1 MGATRVSSRRVGRRR
16 VETEDRRGGETDRRA
31 KRTSSVV
38 DRAVGRGVGR
48 AVVGDGDGGRTRA
61 VCSSSA
67 REARGEGAREARVSA
82 TRGRT
87 NGGGRGRDAEGAC
100 GGGGRAGG
108 DGDGGEATRARGR
121 GRRVSEPGR
130 ASDALNGV
138 ALFRELRGE
147 DRAALCARMIECEY
161 ENGETI
167 VRKGESGVN
176 FYVVAQGRVRVD
188 LADAGDAETL
198 EWRKE
203 GATRSTR
210 ASERSDF
217 KFLYPGDTFGEVA
230 LVRKCP
236 RTATVIAAAQS
247 VKLWALDRA
256 TFHETLKRT
265 TFERRCEYMTYLDS
279 VAIFRESLDARTTS
293 MLVDA
298 LRMTTYES
306 GAIVVSPDD
315 AYDEESS
322 KFYVIVEG
330 EAMVSVDNDATVEVN
345 RLRRGDYFGEV
356 SLIHKSSPTA
366 MVVAIGRVKALTLN
380 AESFHRMIGADII
393 DAMSK
398 KIDSYAYASN
408 KVEKKTKR
416 RLLRRATS
424 LAALRGAVTS
434 RFRWLSFDRR
444 NTVRKTKAL
453 DSPRSL
459 SPTTVVSQQSVAL
472 GVRSS
477 KDVMFIKEIGG
488 GMLGTVF
495 LAKTLNT
502 HAMCCV
508 KVMQKWKVT
517 HLDQEKNVSR
527 ELELMKRFDSPFL
540 TRALCAFQDAYSLYL
555 LMEYLPGGDLFQL
568 LVSGPY
574 KGGQFPVDVAQFY
587 AAEVL
592 AALEYIHA
600 NDYLYRDLKPENIL
614 IDADGHIK
622 LTDFGF
628 CRRLM
633 RGERAYTTCGTADYM
648 APEVMLAQ
656 GYDQLADYWSFG
668 VLLYEMLV
676 GYAPFASVCDGV
688 RHRRIVTSD
697 LKFHTAYFPLT
708 AKSLISRLCVVDV
721 SKRLGSSARG
731 VWDLKSHDFFTV
743 DWSDVTSRR
752 LDPPHVPARREVC
765 VTESSVS
772 RHKSREIVKS
782 LERRGEHE
790 RAELGA
796 LAHRSGDEDYRG
808 F

>member
-1 MGATRVSSRRVGRRR
+1 MDAKTRSSSSRERERRRDEETKRRRSVRLPRARRRSRPRALGRRR
-16 VETEDRRGGETDRRA
+16 VDA
-31 KRTSSVV
+31 
-38 DRAVGRGVGR
+38 RAVGRSGEMFVR
-48 AVVGDGDGGRTRA
+48 E
-61 VCSSSA
+61 SA
-67 REARGEGAREARVSA
+67 R
-82 TRGRT
+82 
-87 NGGGRGRDAEGAC
+87 
-100 GGGGRAGG
+100 AGD
-108 DGDGGEATRARGR
+108 DGDGGEARRARGR

-188 LADAGDAETL
+188 LAGDAGDAETL
-198 EWRKE
+198 EWRKD
-203 GATRSTR
+203 GANRSTR
-210 ASERSDF
+210 ASERSGF
-217 KFLYPGDTFGEVA
+217 KYLYPGDTFGEVA
-230 LVRKCP
+230 LMRKCP
-236 RTATVIAAAQS
+236 RTATVVAAAQS

-279 VAIFRESLDARTTS
+279 VAIFRDSLDARTTS

-330 EAMVSVDNDATVEVN
+330 EAMVSVDNDVTVEVN

-366 MVVAIGRVKALTLN
+366 MVVAIGQVKALTLN

-393 DAMSK
+393 EAMSK
-398 KIDSYAYASN
+398 KIHSYAYASN

-416 RLLRRATS
+416 RLLRRAAS

-459 SPTTVVSQQSVAL
+459 SPTTVVSQQPIAL
-472 GVRSS
+472 DVRSS

-495 LAKTLNT
+495 LAKTLSS

-508 KVMQKWKVT
+508 KVMQKWKVA
-517 HLDQEKNVSR
+517 HLDQGKNVSR

-568 LVSGPY
+568 LVSGPF

-628 CRRLM
+628 CRRLN

-697 LKFHTAYFPLT
+697 LKFHTSYFPLT

-772 RHKSREIVKS
+772 RHKSREIIKS

-790 RAELGA
+790 RGELGA
-796 LAHRSGDEDYRG
+796 LAHRSGDEGYRG

>member
-1 MGATRVSSRRVGRRR
+1 MDAKTRSSSSRERERDEETKRRRSVRLPRARRWSRPRALGRRR
-16 VETEDRRGGETDRRA
+16 FDA
-31 KRTSSVV
+31 
-38 DRAVGRGVGR
+38 RAVGRSGEMFVR
-48 AVVGDGDGGRTRA
+48 E
-61 VCSSSA
+61 SA
-67 REARGEGAREARVSA
+67 RAR
-82 TRGRT
+82 
-87 NGGGRGRDAEGAC
+87 D
-100 GGGGRAGG
+100 
-108 DGDGGEATRARGR
+108 DGDGGEARRARGR

-188 LADAGDAETL
+188 LAGDAGDAETL
-198 EWRKE
+198 EWRKD
-203 GATRSTR
+203 GANRSTR
-210 ASERSDF
+210 ASERSGF
-217 KFLYPGDTFGEVA
+217 KYLYPGDTFGEVA
-230 LVRKCP
+230 LMRKCP
-236 RTATVIAAAQS
+236 RTATVVAAAQS

-279 VAIFRESLDARTTS
+279 VAIFRDSLDARTTS

-306 GAIVVSPDD
+306 GAIIVSPDD

-330 EAMVSVDNDATVEVN
+330 EAMVSVDNDVTVEVN

-366 MVVAIGRVKALTLN
+366 MVVAIGQVKALTLN

-393 DAMSK
+393 EAMSK
-398 KIDSYAYASN
+398 KIHSYAYASN

-416 RLLRRATS
+416 RLLRRAAS

-459 SPTTVVSQQSVAL
+459 SPTTVVSQQPIAL
-472 GVRSS
+472 DVRSS

-495 LAKTLNT
+495 LAKTLSS

-508 KVMQKWKVT
+508 KVMQKWKVA
-517 HLDQEKNVSR
+517 HLDQGKNVSR

-568 LVSGPY
+568 LVSGPF

-628 CRRLM
+628 CRRLN

-697 LKFHTAYFPLT
+697 LKFHTSYFPLT

-772 RHKSREIVKS
+772 RHKSREIIKS

-790 RAELGA
+790 RGELGA
-796 LAHRSGDEDYRG
+796 LAHRSGDEGYRG

>member
-1 MGATRVSSRRVGRRR
+1 M
-16 VETEDRRGGETDRRA
+16 RRA
-31 KRTSSVV
+31 
-38 DRAVGRGVGR
+38 
-48 AVVGDGDGGRTRA
+48 
-61 VCSSSA
+61 
-67 REARGEGAREARVSA
+67 RVW
-82 TRGRT
+82 
-87 NGGGRGRDAEGAC
+87 
-100 GGGGRAGG
+100 GGGRAGG
-108 DGDGGEATRARGR
+108 DGNDGEATRAQGR

-203 GATRSTR
+203 GATPSTR
-210 ASERSDF
+210 ASERSEF

-230 LVRKCP
+230 LMRKCP
-236 RTATVIAAAQS
+236 RTATVIAATQS

-330 EAMVSVDNDATVEVN
+330 EAMVSVDNDATEVN

-356 SLIHKSSPTA
+356 SLIRKSSPTA

-459 SPTTVVSQQSVAL
+459 SPTTVVSHQPVAL

-517 HLDQEKNVSR
+517 HLDQGKNVSR